1 MRSFEAI
8 LVRLRILRS
17 LEADEVIEA
26 IWVHLT
32 LEVIWGFW
40 GYLKILILL
49 RSLRS
54 FDIFLQVRNNL
65 SWLTRSPILW
75 IVKFA
80 FINFFQQN
88 FHHVVFVTEVHLFYV
103 NLVAP
108 HTTTL
113 FCNFL
118 ARSNFFQHA
127 KQPLFNSSSSPKE
140 WNIIGPGPKITAKIN
155 PS

>member
-1 MRSFEAI
+1 M
-8 LVRLRILRS
+8 RILRS

-32 LEVIWGFW
+32 LEVIEVIWSFWSWRLWYYWGHW
-40 GYLKILILL
+40 GHLTY
-49 RSLRS
+49 
-54 FDIFLQVRNNL
+54 FVDIFLQVRNNL

-127 KQPLFNSSSSPKE
+127 KQPLFNSSSSSSSPKE

>member
-1 MRSFEAI
+1 MKLLRSFVFIWLLRLLSSFEAFEVEDCDI
-8 LVRLRILRS
+8 I
-17 LEADEVIEA
+17 EVIE
-26 IWVHLT
+26 
-32 LEVIWGFW
+32 VIWHIFV
-40 GYLKILILL
+40 
-49 RSLRS
+49 
-54 FDIFLQVRNNL
+54 DIFLQVRNNL

-127 KQPLFNSSSSPKE
+127 KQPLFSSSSSSSSPKE

>member
-1 MRSFEAI
+1 MKLLRPFEFIWLLRLLRIFEAFE
-8 LVRLRILRS
+8 VILRF
-17 LEADEVIEA
+17 
-26 IWVHLT
+26 WYYWGHWGHLT
-32 LEVIWGFW
+32 YFV
-40 GYLKILILL
+40 
-49 RSLRS
+49 
-54 FDIFLQVRNNL
+54 DIFLQVRNNL

-127 KQPLFNSSSSPKE
+127 KQPLFNSSSSSPKE